1 MEAHHSQVGE
11 VDDPRAELFYPVA
24 VDRERVQ
31 ALAPRQRGRQP
42 RQPVVAEVQLHEALA
57 PGEVAGRLGEDVHRQ
72 IEALE
77 SVAHAFE
84 SDEPGRD
91 ALEVLEGPDDLGDA
105 RRARIGRIAPGHGV
119 AERLLLREKLL
130 ARARAKLGERRVL
143 LVLIVHVVVVVLV
156 GVVGVGYGPLVLGGG
171 RPVPRRR
178 DILRLAM
185 LGVVARS
192 KRERELGPLPPLP
205 EL

>member
-1 MEAHHSQVGE
+1 MLPSASFSPKVS
-11 VDDPRAELFYPVA
+11 
-24 VDRERVQ
+24 
-31 ALAPRQRGRQP
+31 
-42 RQPVVAEVQLHEALA
+42 
-57 PGEVAGRLGEDVHRQ
+57 
-72 IEALE
+72 LE

-105 RRARIGRIAPGHGV
+105 RHARIGRIAPGHGV

-171 RPVPRRR
+171 RPVPSRR
-178 DILRLAM
+178 DVLRLAM
-185 LGVVARS
+185 FDVVATILATVVDSTVTTCRPLI
-192 KRERELGPLPPLP
+192 ELCCSLLGGAGEPRLAGSWYTGRRTC
-205 EL
+205 EHVTAVSAVTRRCSWSDN